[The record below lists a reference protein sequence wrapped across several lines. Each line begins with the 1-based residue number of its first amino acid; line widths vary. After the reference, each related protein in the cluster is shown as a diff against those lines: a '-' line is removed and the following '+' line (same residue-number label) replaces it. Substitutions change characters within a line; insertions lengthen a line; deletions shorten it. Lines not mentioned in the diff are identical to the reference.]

1 MPYSPEQV
9 NELTNTTLRQ
19 LGRLKWSLIS
29 TSLQEY
35 HAYGRFLKKGQVK
48 TYDGGYG
55 LQWNL
60 QVAATGLAVRSEL
73 YDTDEATHKDTM
85 KTATSPW
92 VMVKVPYAI
101 DVRQMSMN
109 SGSSKIVDDWQ
120 AQRVAAMVSLAE
132 LLESDFW
139 AAPDANDTKKP
150 RALRYYVVKNASA
163 GFNGGTASGFSDVAG
178 LNTTTYPK
186 WRNWTDIYT
195 SISRTDLIRRV
206 KRAMRNCR
214 FMPPVEHPA
223 YASGQP
229 RWEFY
234 TVDDVMQVLGE
245 LAENQNQNI
254 GSDLAAYEGRV
265 EIGNVRVNWAPQ
277 IDSDTD
283 DPFYGIDWSSFRPCV
298 LAGEYLRETDDTAA
312 SSHNL
317 KARWV
322 DMTYGFEMYDR
333 RRNFVVST
341 GAN

>member
-1 MPYSPEQV
+1 MPFSPEQV
-9 NELTNTTLRQ
+9 GELTTTTLRQ

-35 HAYGRFLKKGQVK
+35 HAYGRFLKKGAVK

-73 YDTDEATHKDTM
+73 YDTDEVTAKETM
-85 KTATSPW
+85 KTANSPW
-92 VMVKVPYAI
+92 TMVKVPYAL
-101 DVRQMSMN
+101 DVRQISMN

-120 AQRVAAMVSLAE
+120 AQRVAAMVSLVE
-132 LLESDFW
+132 LLEDDFW
-139 AAPDANDTKKP
+139 AAPDASDTKKP

-163 GFNGGTASGFSDVAG
+163 GFNGGTPTGFSDVAG

-186 WRNWTDIYT
+186 WRNWTDIYAT
-195 SISRTDLIRRV
+195 ISRTDLIRRV
-206 KRAMRNCR
+206 KRAMRNCK
-214 FMPPVEHPA
+214 FTPPIAHPA
-223 YASGQP
+223 YATGKP

-234 TVDDVMQVLGE
+234 TCDDVMQVLGE

-254 GSDLAAYEGRV
+254 GTDLAAYEGRV
-265 EIGNVRVNWAPQ
+265 EIGNVPVQWAPEL
-277 IDSDTD
+277 DSDTD

-298 LAGEYLRETDDTAA
+298 LAGEYLRESDDTSA

-333 RRNFVVST
+333 RRQFVLAT